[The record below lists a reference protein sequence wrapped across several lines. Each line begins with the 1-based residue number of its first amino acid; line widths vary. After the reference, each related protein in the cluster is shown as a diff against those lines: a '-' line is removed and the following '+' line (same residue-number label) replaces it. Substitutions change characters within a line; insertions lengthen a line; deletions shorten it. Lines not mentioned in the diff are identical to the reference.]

1 MLSFRDRV
9 STIDCQRENQRADMD
24 RKAIKLE
31 ARLGAIEY
39 MIAELFKKFYAMSE
53 THYKEV
59 EKEHEML
66 RKYLRKMTL
75 PIPDPAL
82 SDLTAGEMMD
92 AFEVLLEK
100 IEIAVRR

>member
-1 MLSFRDRV
+1 
-9 STIDCQRENQRADMD
+9 MD

-53 THYKEV
+53 TPLKDVRKDHNL
-59 EKEHEML
+59 L
-66 RKYLRKMTL
+66 RKFLHKMSL

-82 SDLTAGEMMD
+82 SDLTAGELMD
-92 AFEVLLEK
+92 AFERLLEK
-100 IEIAVRR
+100 IETAVERR